1 MSYQK
6 KFFSGNSIEQ
16 AVLQAARHF
25 KLEASELAY
34 RKVERRHGF
43 LKTRRRAVIEVDAEN
58 PRRQLDVAA
67 QASAAES
74 VSATAAPE
82 VGAETKVV
90 ASPSTAPPAA
100 VEGSDPVSTD
110 TAESPKL
117 EEEELTALPE
127 SPTRPDWRYE
137 RAEGDVAKAAQEG
150 IRRLLR
156 LGKLNVEAQIYQGE
170 EGLEVEIR
178 GEDEASFLE
187 DRGRLLLAM
196 QHLLPRVLRGLTGET
211 IPCRVDCDNF
221 QEIRA
226 EQLRVLAQ
234 KVAAEV
240 RELGRSRTLEP
251 MSPDER
257 RIVHVTLADD
267 AAVETESQGS
277 GLFKRVM
284 VMPVR
289 RQSRGFDP
297 YN

>member
-1 MSYQK
+1 MSYRK

-25 KLEASELAY
+25 ELDVSELAY

-58 PRRQLDVAA
+58 PRLSPQEES
-67 QASAAES
+67 SAVLVERE
-74 VSATAAPE
+74 VPE
-82 VGAETKVV
+82 EAVGAE
-90 ASPSTAPPAA
+90 AA
-100 VEGSDPVSTD
+100 
-110 TAESPKL
+110 
-117 EEEELTALPE
+117 
-127 SPTRPDWRYE
+127 E
-137 RAEGDVAKAAQEG
+137 RAEPVIESPPDARKETVGDEPGLTSLPDSLGGPDKRYEKAGGEIAEAAQEA
-150 IRRLLR
+150 IRRLLV
-156 LGKLNVEAQIYQGE
+156 LGRVDVEADVYRGE

-178 GEDEASFLE
+178 GKDEAAFLE

-196 QHLLPRVLRGLTGET
+196 QHLLPRLLRGLTGEAL
-211 IPCRVDCDNF
+211 PCRVDCDNF

-240 RELGRSRTLEP
+240 REKRRSQTLEP

-257 RIVHVTLADD
+257 RIIHMTLADD
-267 AAVETESQGS
+267 SAVETESQGS

-284 VMPVR
+284 VIPSR
-289 RQSRGFDP
+289 SRPRGFDP